1 MSIHCPICGSRET
14 GKINRGRYFC
24 GECCH
29 EWTVED
35 EGSITIYKIAVD
47 GTIMRLRSKSNLAPL
62 APNSLERYAG

>member
-1 MSIHCPICGSRET
+1 VSIRCPICGSRET

-35 EGSITIYKIAVD
+35 EGSITVYKIAVD
-47 GTIMRLRSKSNLAPL
+47 GTIMRLRSKASL
-62 APNSLERYAG
+62 APNSLQRHAG